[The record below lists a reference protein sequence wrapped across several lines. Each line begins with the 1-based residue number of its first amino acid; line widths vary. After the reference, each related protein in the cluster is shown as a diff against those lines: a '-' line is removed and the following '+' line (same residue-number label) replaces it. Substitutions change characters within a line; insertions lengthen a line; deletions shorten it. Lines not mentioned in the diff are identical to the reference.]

1 MPDQED
7 GGIVKHYVEMFGQLG
22 AKSQGGEEVS
32 QRVLIL
38 VENAV
43 KHLEMWQTG
52 ETKNN
57 KSKLIEQLRRQ
68 ADLLADAA
76 PAQSKVMTN
85 AAELLED
92 L

>member
-57 KSKLIEQLRRQ
+57 KSKLIAQLRRQ